1 LVVPWRGHAPERA
14 LTHEGWILNGLSIG
28 AIVGER
34 YRIVTPLARGGF
46 GAVYVA
52 EQLTTERR
60 VALKVL
66 ARFDDNVPAQRL
78 LAEARV
84 TSRIVSEH
92 IVQVIDAG
100 VDTASGDVFVVME
113 LLHGVTLD
121 DRVMDHGA
129 LAWAE
134 VAEIMRQVA
143 AGLDKAHSHLDRE
156 GRPAPIVHRDLKPGN
171 IFLTERD
178 DGQTLVKLLD
188 FGAAKVLSPSTKV
201 SGIIRGTPQFMA
213 SEQAMGEPSSEATDI
228 WAFGLIAFYLLTGR
242 SYWLTVE
249 RSGTQDQLFAE
260 ILTLPLVPPR
270 TRLRELGIALAL
282 PPEFDHWFSRCVSRD
297 RAQRFASAGL
307 AAGELSRL
315 LGVPSARVN
324 ALPLRCATPVPLATA
339 TLADS
344 AARQLETH
352 DIAALSSSSGLPR
365 PARNQLGLAALFIV
379 LAGGAGAAAGV
390 VWKQAALAPAPSS
403 ISANSAIPSARAL
416 SAPLPPI
423 ALATSHPAPSAAPPV
438 EPASVPSLSRAPG
451 VRPPAVTRRPIA
463 EASVERPP
471 VKADPYEQR

>member
-1 LVVPWRGHAPERA
+1 M
-14 LTHEGWILNGLSIG
+14 
-28 AIVGER
+28 
-34 YRIVTPLARGGF
+34 PLARGGF

-84 TSRIVSEH
+84 TSRIISEH

-100 VDTASGDVFVVME
+100 VDAASGDVFVVME
-113 LLHGVTLD
+113 LLHGTTLD

-129 LAWAE
+129 LAWSE

-143 AGLDKAHSHLDRE
+143 AGLDKAHGHLDRE
-156 GRPAPIVHRDLKPGN
+156 GRPSPIVHRDLKPGN
-171 IFLTERD
+171 VFLTQRD

-188 FGAAKVLSPSTKV
+188 FGAAKVLSQSTKV

-260 ILTLPLVPPR
+260 ILTLPLVPA
-270 TRLRELGIALAL
+270 RLRVQELGLALAL
-282 PPEFDHWFSRCVSRD
+282 PAEFDHWFSRCVNRD
-297 RAQRFASAGL
+297 RAQRFANAGV
-307 AAGELSRL
+307 ASGELSRL
-315 LGVPSARVN
+315 LGVPSARGSEV
-324 ALPLRCATPVPLATA
+324 PLRAATPTPLASA
-339 TLADS
+339 TVADS
-344 AARQLETH
+344 AARQLQTH

-365 PARNQLGLAALFIV
+365 PPRSHVGLATLFIL

-390 VWKQAALAPAPSS
+390 LWKQAGLVSAPRSISARSAAGSTRAVTAPVPPVVLASSSTESAPAP
-403 ISANSAIPSARAL
+403 AG
-416 SAPLPPI
+416 
-423 ALATSHPAPSAAPPV
+423 LASVLAPPRV
-438 EPASVPSLSRAPG
+438 SA
-451 VRPPAVTRRPIA
+451 VRPPPASRRPPDTTA
-463 EASVERPP
+463 ARAPAKAAP
-471 VKADPYEQR
+471 VSRDPYEQR